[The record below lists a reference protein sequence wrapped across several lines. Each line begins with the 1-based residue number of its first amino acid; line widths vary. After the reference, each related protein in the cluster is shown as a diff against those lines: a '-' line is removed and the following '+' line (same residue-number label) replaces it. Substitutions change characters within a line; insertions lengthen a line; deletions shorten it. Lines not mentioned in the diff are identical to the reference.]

1 MRLLRLVTKLTLTV
15 KAAFIH
21 KILCFEMF
29 KIIFGQLVDRMLEN
43 KRLFA
48 CEPPP
53 PPPPP
58 QARRVH
64 LWCIFLA
71 LPFRDGPLPAE
82 LNFGKNTGLDQ
93 YIVSMINICH
103 G

>member
-1 MRLLRLVTKLTLTV
+1 MRLLRLVAKLTLAV
-15 KAAFIH
+15 KAAFIS

-43 KRLFA
+43 RSLFE
-48 CEPPP
+48 CEPPSP
-53 PPPPP
+53 PPP
-58 QARRVH
+58 ARRVH

-82 LNFGKNTGLDQ
+82 LNFGENTGLDQ

>member
-1 MRLLRLVTKLTLTV
+1 MRLLRLVAKLTLAV
-15 KAAFIH
+15 KAAFIS

-43 KRLFA
+43 RSLFE
-48 CEPPP
+48 CEPPSP
-53 PPPPP
+53 PLP
-58 QARRVH
+58 ARRVH

-82 LNFGKNTGLDQ
+82 LNFGENTGLDQ

>member
-1 MRLLRLVTKLTLTV
+1 MRLLRLVTKLTPVV
-15 KAAFIH
+15 KAAVIH
-21 KILCFEMF
+21 KILCFETF

-43 KRLFA
+43 ESFFE
-48 CEPPP
+48 CESPPP
-53 PPPPP
+53 PPT
-58 QARRVH
+58 RRVH

-82 LNFGKNTGLDQ
+82 LNFGENTGLDQ

>member
-1 MRLLRLVTKLTLTV
+1 MRLLRLVTKLTLAV
-15 KAAFIH
+15 KAAYIH
-21 KILCFEMF
+21 KILCFETF
-29 KIIFGQLVDRMLEN
+29 KIIFSQLVNRMLEN
-43 KRLFA
+43 KSLFE
-48 CEPPP
+48 CEAPPP
-53 PPPPP
+53 PP
-58 QARRVH
+58 ARSLH

-82 LNFGKNTGLDQ
+82 LNFGENTGLDQ

>member
-1 MRLLRLVTKLTLTV
+1 MRLLRLVTKLTLAV

-21 KILCFEMF
+21 KILCFETF

-43 KRLFA
+43 KSL
-48 CEPPP
+48 CECEAPHHPS
-53 PPPPP
+53 
-58 QARRVH
+58 ARRVH

-82 LNFGKNTGLDQ
+82 LNFGENTGLDQ

>member
-21 KILCFEMF
+21 KILCFGMF

-43 KRLFA
+43 KRLFE

-53 PPPPP
+53 PPHHPKPGECTSGAYFWP
-58 QARRVH
+58 YHSGMV
-64 LWCIFLA
+64 LYL
-71 LPFRDGPLPAE
+71 L
-82 LNFGKNTGLDQ
+82 
-93 YIVSMINICH
+93 S
-103 G
+103 